1 MQTLITDF
9 IKEGPLNKIWS
20 ILSREATQIV
30 SNRLLEY
37 QVEEYYRNY
46 YTKTILHRVE
56 PVKLLDFY
64 QPMFIKP
71 MGRKHSAKRISTCS
85 AKDLFEKSKFIT
97 LLGTAGSGKS
107 TVVKYLLIN
116 ALESKY
122 KIPIKIDLRYLN
134 NYPGDLI
141 KYVYDEVF
149 RQEQLAFDICIINRL
164 LHSGDFLF
172 CLDGY
177 DELSSAVKEKITK
190 NILDFTKLYNQN
202 CYIITSRPYTNIEL
216 LTKFHNYEVCEL
228 NKEEIEQFV
237 RKQIPAKEKEIADK
251 IIESIVKN
259 DNAYHSFLSNPLLL
273 SMFILTF
280 QTYSNIPPKKSAFYK
295 QVFDSLFYLH
305 DSMSKLAYDRE
316 KKSGLNKEQF
326 ESILKLFSFISFF
339 KQVFAFP
346 ESFIIETF
354 NQIKERKPTLHFEN
368 YKLIEDLQV
377 AICILQKEGIDYV
390 FPHRSLQE
398 YFASSYIVGLSPKSK
413 AEIYRKILAQFDD
426 EFFLPLMTKDNFFS
440 LLLEQDPIGVMQHL
454 SIPFFENTQ
463 LSFKNELPQEDLDRL
478 LFGLLFFVESFHAN
492 NNCDL
497 FAGFKNVLNA
507 HHQNRTKIIREA
519 LGRSKDNKIEL
530 TNEEEIKLSAYFEE
544 TSKKIRPMIPKII
557 KLLKEK
563 IKTESE
569 SDLNIIDL
577 I

>member
-1 MQTLITDF
+1 MKTLITDF
-9 IKEGPLNKIWS
+9 IKRGPLNKIWS
-20 ILSREATQIV
+20 VLNREITQVV

-37 QVEEYYRNY
+37 QVEEYNRNY
-46 YTKTILHRVE
+46 YTKTILHRIE

-64 QPMFIKP
+64 QPMFVRP
-71 MGRKHSAKRISTCS
+71 MGKIHSHKRISTHS

-107 TVVKYLLIN
+107 TIVKYLLIN
-116 ALESKY
+116 ALETKY
-122 KIPIKIDLRYLN
+122 KIPIKIELRYLN
-134 NYPGDLI
+134 NYDGDLF
-141 KYVYDEVF
+141 KYVYNEVF
-149 RQEQLAFDICIINRL
+149 RQDQLAFDLDIINRL

-177 DELSSAVKEKITK
+177 DELSSSVKESTTK

-237 RKQIPAKEKEIADK
+237 RKQISAKEKEIADK

-280 QTYSNIPPKKSAFYK
+280 QTYSNIPPKKSFFYK

-326 ESILKLFSFISFF
+326 ESILKLFSFVSFF

-346 ESFIIETF
+346 ESFLIETL
-354 NQIKERKPTLHFEN
+354 NQIKECKSGFVFDN
-368 YKLIEDLQV
+368 YKLIEDLQI
-377 AICILQKEGIDYV
+377 AICILQKEGVDYV

-398 YFASSYIVGLSPKSK
+398 YFASLYIVGLSQKSK
-413 AEIYRKILAQFDD
+413 AGIYKKILAQFD
-426 EFFLPLMTKDNFFS
+426 ENVFFQLVTKDNFFS

-454 SIPFFENTQ
+454 SIPFFENIL
-463 LSFKNELPQEDLDRL
+463 LSFKSELPQKDLDQS

-492 NNCDL
+492 DNCDL
-497 FAGFKNVLNA
+497 FSGFKNVLNL
-507 HHQNRTKIIREA
+507 HHQNRTEIIREA
-519 LGRSKDNKIEL
+519 LKRSKDSKIEL
-530 TNEEEIKLSAYFEE
+530 INEEEIKLATYVED
-544 TSKKIRPMIPKII
+544 TSKKIKPMIPKII
-557 KLLKEK
+557 KLLKDK

>member
-1 MQTLITDF
+1 MKILITDF
-9 IKEGPLNKIWS
+9 INEGPLKKIWS
-20 ILSREATQIV
+20 VLNREVTQVV

-37 QVEEYYRNY
+37 QVEEYNRNF
-46 YTKTILHRVE
+46 YTKTILHRIE

-64 QPMFIKP
+64 QPMYVRP
-71 MGRKHSAKRISTCS
+71 MGKKHSHKQISTHS

-107 TVVKYLLIN
+107 TIIKYLLIN
-116 ALESKY
+116 ALETKY

-134 NYPGDLI
+134 SYDGDLY
-141 KYVYDEVF
+141 KYIYDEIF
-149 RQEQLAFDICIINRL
+149 KQNQLAFDIDIIYRL
-164 LHSGDFLF
+164 LHSGEFLF

-177 DELSSAVKEKITK
+177 DELSSSVKDTITK

-228 NKEEIEQFV
+228 KREEIEQFV
-237 RKQIPAKEKEIADK
+237 RKQIPAKEKEIAEK
-251 IIESIVKN
+251 IIESIIKN

-305 DSMSKLAYDRE
+305 DSMSKLAYERE

-326 ESILKLFSFISFF
+326 ESILKMFSFVSFF
-339 KQVFAFP
+339 KQVFSFP
-346 ESFIIETF
+346 ESFLIETL
-354 NQIKERKPTLHFEN
+354 NQIKERKRDLIFEN

-398 YFASSYIVGLSPKSK
+398 YFASLYIVGLPPKSK
-413 AEIYRKILAQFDD
+413 EKIYGKILT
-426 EFFLPLMTKDNFFS
+426 EFNENAFLQLMTKDNFFS
-440 LLLEQDPIGVMQHL
+440 LLLEQDRVGVMQNL
-454 SIPFFENTQ
+454 SIPFFEKIQ
-463 LSFKNELPQEDLDRL
+463 IDFKSELSKQDLGQSL
-478 LFGLLFFVESFHAN
+478 YKLYFFVNSFHDN
-492 NNCDL
+492 DNCDL
-497 FAGFKNVLNA
+497 FIELKDVLDVYN
-507 HHQNRTKIIREA
+507 QNRANIIRDA
-519 LGRSKDNKIEL
+519 LERCEKNKIEL
-530 TNEEEIKLSAYFEE
+530 TNEEELKIATYFES
-544 TSKKIRPMIPKII
+544 TSKKVKPLLFKII
-557 KLLKEK
+557 KLLKNRIK
-563 IKTESE
+563 IESE